1 MIKTNVYFV
10 INYITKK
17 DTDLKLKKKKL
28 WIKGLNEYLLSGVSQ
43 VSHTRSWH
51 SV

>member
-17 DTDLKLKKKKL
+17 DTDLKLKKNKT
-28 WIKGLNEYLLSGVSQ
+28 ES
-43 VSHTRSWH
+43 RA
-51 SV
+51 

>member
-17 DTDLKLKKKKL
+17 DTDLKLKKKNKTMNQ
-28 WIKGLNEYLLSGVSQ
+28 GLKCIF
-43 VSHTRSWH
+43 T
-51 SV
+51 